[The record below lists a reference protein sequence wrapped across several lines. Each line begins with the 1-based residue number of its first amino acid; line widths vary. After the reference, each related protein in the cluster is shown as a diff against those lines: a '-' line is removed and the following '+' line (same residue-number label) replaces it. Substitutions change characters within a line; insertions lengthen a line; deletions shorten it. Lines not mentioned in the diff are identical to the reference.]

1 MLFIFFTLVSH
12 ALALIFLALAAS
24 HALAATHA
32 PATSRALA
40 LIFFALAASLAPAST
55 RLSPWYLI

>member
-1 MLFIFFTLVSH
+1 MFFIFFTLTSY
-12 ALALIFLALAAS
+12 ALALIFSCAT

-32 PATSRALA
+32 PATSLALA
-40 LIFFALAASLAPAST
+40 LIFFASLAPAST